1 MYRENPVVTRTGS
14 CCPLLQSC
22 VPPPAR
28 GLTRLLLATG
38 EAKLAGHTEQ
48 DDD

>member
-1 MYRENPVVTRTGS
+1 VVTRTGA

-22 VPPPAR
+22 VPPPPHE